1 MFKCPITILWQL
13 INIFNEF
20 KWNRLLTDENN
31 YFFQRCMA
39 QYFVIKPTTEPNSKE
54 ASIAPTSFQ
63 AASSISIP
71 SSNIPIVSSW
81 PSKKFLAKLKQ
92 LKLQTGTNNKK
103 SYA

>member
-1 MFKCPITILWQL
+1 
-13 INIFNEF
+13 
-20 KWNRLLTDENN
+20 
-31 YFFQRCMA
+31 MA
-39 QYFVIKPTTEPNSKE
+39 QCFVIKPTTEPNSKE